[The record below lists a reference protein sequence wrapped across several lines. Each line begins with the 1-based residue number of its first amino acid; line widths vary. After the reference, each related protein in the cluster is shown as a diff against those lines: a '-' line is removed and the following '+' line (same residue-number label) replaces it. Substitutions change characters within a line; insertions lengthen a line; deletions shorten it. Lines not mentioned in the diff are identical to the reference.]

1 MISTIAVEDNNYAS
15 ESDILNCQF
24 ANWYA
29 SFEKDTIKSTMIK
42 LTTDFIDYLKED
54 GVYIPVKSIYEKD
67 ELSDDEELREVSN
80 GDKTSHY
87 ELPKYI
93 EEQIASVLQ
102 SSERGV
108 FIKTNWSAPIDAAWL
123 FGGSLKCKRIE
134 EILMLLKSSERVTFD
149 IEHMFDRCK
158 DSKRK
163 GPDECTLV
171 VRRWADLI
179 PSMEFR
185 VFVSSHTIVGEK

>member
-1 MISTIAVEDNNYAS
+1 MISTTAAVEEYAK
-15 ESDILNCQF
+15 ENEILKCQF

-29 SFEKDTIKSTMIK
+29 DFERDTIKSTIIK
-42 LTTDFIDYLKED
+42 LPTDFIDYLKED

-80 GDKTSHY
+80 CDRASQY
-87 ELPKYI
+87 ELPTYI
-93 EEQIASVLQ
+93 QEQIASVLK

-108 FIKTNWSAPIDAAWL
+108 FIEMNWSAPTDAAWL

-158 DSKRK
+158 DSQRK
-163 GPDECTLV
+163 GPDEYTLGKCIEQS
-171 VRRWADLI
+171 L
-179 PSMEFR
+179 
-185 VFVSSHTIVGEK
+185 